1 MRTIIVM
8 SHIPQVEF
16 DDSVHFFI
24 TRQFLPEGVVL
35 CFSHRPAGLEHFW
48 IKILDQPANI
58 FCFCII

>member
-1 MRTIIVM
+1 M